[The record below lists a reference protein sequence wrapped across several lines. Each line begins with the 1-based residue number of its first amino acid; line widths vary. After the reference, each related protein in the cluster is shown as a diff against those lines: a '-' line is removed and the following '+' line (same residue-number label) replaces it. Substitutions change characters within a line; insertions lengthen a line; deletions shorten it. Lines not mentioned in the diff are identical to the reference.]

1 MEEPGLLQIP
11 QAVDHILLAADTLQ
25 RTVVAV
31 AGYKRVS
38 VLVLGHTLDHR
49 HQGVVPG
56 QQAAHVCN
64 NSVLLP
70 AVHIPDWLL
79 VVHSLDWLVVVG
91 RSFDLQEEV
100 DHTVD
105 LVAQAVD
112 HNLLEP
118 LVSVRIADAEGVPLG
133 LLHSLQ
139 GAAGIH
145 LELNHCTLEVHHNH
159 PMK

>member
-1 MEEPGLLQIP
+1 MEEPLLPQIP

-31 AGYKRVS
+31 AGYTRVS
-38 VLVLGHTLDHR
+38 VLVLGHTLDH
-49 HQGVVPG
+49 QEVVPG
-56 QQAAHVCN
+56 QQAAHVCS
-64 NSVLLP
+64 NSALLP

-91 RSFDLQEEV
+91 HNFDLQEEV

-118 LVSVRIADAEGVPLG
+118 LVSVRIAAAEGVPLG

-139 GAAGIH
+139 GAADIH
-145 LELNHCTLEVHHNH
+145 LELNHCTLVVHHNH
-159 PMK
+159 PIE